1 LAGVSP
7 ESEAPAPAR
16 GLARRVFELTSVVPL
31 SVWVVLHVVTYARVA
46 TRAPA
51 FPGAEHRIPV
61 LLLAEVVLV
70 FLPLLYHAAYGGALM
85 LSGKR
90 ASSEPPSER
99 ALELTERATGVFL
112 LVALTLHC
120 YRFRLP
126 VLLGHRYS
134 EHAPQALFA
143 ELSRTSFGVPFVAA
157 LELGLVFAA
166 AFHTAYGLYKLA
178 LRYAPRG
185 AERERWFR
193 LLATGFGALVSVV
206 GAYAIIRIATG
217 G

>member
-1 LAGVSP
+1 VSP

-16 GLARRVFELTSVVPL
+16 GLARRVFEVTSVVPL
-31 SVWVVLHVVTYARVA
+31 SVWVVLHVIAYARVGA
-46 TRAPA
+46 SPPA
-51 FPGAEHRIPV
+51 SPDAEHRIV
-61 LLLAEVVLV
+61 GLLVAEVVLV
-70 FLPLLYHAAYGGALM
+70 FLPLLYHAAYGGMLV

-90 ASSEPPSER
+90 PTSGDPSER
-99 ALELTERATGVFL
+99 ALELTARATGVFL
-112 LVALTLHC
+112 LVAIALHC

-134 EHAPQALFA
+134 EHTPQALFA
-143 ELSRTSFGVPFVAA
+143 ELSRTSYGLPLVAA

-178 LRYAPRG
+178 IRYARGG

-193 LLATGFGALVSVV
+193 VLTTGFGVFVAVV